1 MSLPQLTIMPT
12 NDAERERLIDAGY
25 KFYTMDYMPSI
36 GRMEY
41 DELIENDI
49 VCVGTP
55 DSVGTKLE
63 ELYQDF
69 CMTR

>member
-1 MSLPQLTIMPT
+1 
-12 NDAERERLIDAGY
+12 
-25 KFYTMDYMPSI
+25 
-36 GRMEY
+36 MEY

-69 CMTR
+69 LFDEMIIISHYGGLTREQAMRTQQLFADHLMPRLQKR